1 MEHVTLAGSSAM
13 AVDTEGMKEQLAN
26 RISCK
31 DSNSR
36 CSVDA
41 VSDSRSYSSFNPT
54 ICMVK

>member
-31 DSNSR
+31 DS
-36 CSVDA
+36 VIQG
-41 VSDSRSYSSFNPT
+41 VP
-54 ICMVK
+54 